1 MTATKRW
8 TLADIPWDQ
17 FDPSEVDTD
26 ILKVV
31 KAAALVEY
39 NAHDYTA
46 YLCNVFHD
54 DPEFQEAS
62 RNWADEE
69 VQHGEALAKWA
80 AIADPAFDF
89 DKAVGRFRDRFMVDV
104 AADTSIRG
112 SRSGEL
118 IARCMVETGTSSYYS
133 ALSEAATEPVLK
145 SICQHI
151 AADEHRHYKL
161 FYTHLKKY
169 LELDGISTFQRL
181 RIALGRIVETEDD
194 ELACAY
200 YAANA
205 ADGLAYVRERYSREY
220 MSRAY
225 NYYRHHHLE
234 RAVAMIFKA
243 CGLSPRTP
251 LFKVSQRVAW
261 WMFESRARQLQKAA
275 A

>member
-1 MTATKRW
+1 MTTTKRW
-8 TLADIPWDQ
+8 SLEDIPWDR
-17 FDPSEVDTD
+17 FDVSQVEPD

-39 NAHDYTA
+39 NAHDYTT

-54 DPEFQEAS
+54 DPVFQEAS
-62 RNWADEE
+62 RIWAEEE

-80 AIADPAFDF
+80 AIADPSFDF
-89 DKAVGRFRDRFMVDV
+89 PRAVKRFRDRFKVNVD
-104 AADTSIRG
+104 ADTSIRG

-118 IARCMVETGTSSYYS
+118 IARCMVETGTSSYYA
-133 ALSEAATEPVLK
+133 ALAEATTEPVLK
-145 SICQHI
+145 AICQHI
-151 AADEHRHYKL
+151 SADEHRHYKL
-161 FYTHLKKY
+161 FYTHLKTY
-169 LELDGISTFQRL
+169 LERDGISTFQRL
-181 RIALGRIVETEDD
+181 RIALRRIVETEDD

-205 ADGLAYVRERYSREY
+205 ADGLVYVRERYSREY

-225 NYYRHHHLE
+225 NYYRHHHLD

-243 CGLSPRTP
+243 CGLSPQTP
-251 LFKVSQRVAW
+251 LFKMSQKVAW
-261 WMFESRARQLQKAA
+261 WLFENRARQLQKAA